1 MYRAHM
7 TACAWSLYTVRPS
20 RVDRVHPLSVLSHAV
35 RLSARSAIA
44 YLMGRSPF
52 GGWWGRVEPG
62 RLVAPVRT
70 PPDAGSAR
78 QGRLAACAILDA
90 LISRLVSRPRAASP
104 LLPPRRGWPAQWPAS
119 GAALPLTVGGAGCW
133 EAGPDKRPGDR
144 PAIGAP
150 GFSRV
155 VEPGTACAVAG
166 RGGTATD
173 CTAGRTGSV
182 GRRRPDSRRPA
193 HPLTLSAGA
202 PRPARRRRNSLP
214 CAPPAPL
221 GANCA

>member
-1 MYRAHM
+1 
-7 TACAWSLYTVRPS
+7 
-20 RVDRVHPLSVLSHAV
+20 
-35 RLSARSAIA
+35 
-44 YLMGRSPF
+44 MGCGF
-52 GGWWGRVEPG
+52 VEPG

-78 QGRLAACAILDA
+78 QGRLAACTILDA
-90 LISRLVSRPRAASP
+90 LISRLVSRPQAASP
-104 LLPPRRGWPAQWPAS
+104 LPPRRGWPAQWPAS
-119 GAALPLTVGGAGCW
+119 GAALPLPVGGAGCW
-133 EAGPDKRPGDR
+133 EAGPANRPGDR

-150 GFSRV
+150 GNSRV

-173 CTAGRTGSV
+173 CTAGRTGRA

-202 PRPARRRRNSLP
+202 PRPARRRRLSLP
-214 CAPPAPL
+214 FAPPAHWARL
-221 GANCA
+221 CA